1 MNQSPLPVMRI
12 GMRIYYAP
20 MRRSKDMTLTHD
32 VDAPKRPTNLSI
44 NVDLLARARALDINL
59 SATLERALVE
69 ALRQHQR
76 EVWLRKNRAAIAA
89 YNEEVGSRGV
99 FSDGLR
105 SF

>member
-1 MNQSPLPVMRI
+1 
-12 GMRIYYAP
+12 
-20 MRRSKDMTLTHD
+20 
-32 VDAPKRPTNLSI
+32 
-44 NVDLLARARALDINL
+44 
-59 SATLERALVE
+59 LERALVE
-69 ALRQHQR
+69 ALRQQQR